1 MNALTTKSIARQRW
15 LIILPVTFIMYTIS
29 FFDRANMG
37 MALPHITRELAL
49 TPVQAGLLGAAF
61 AWGYAITQIGGGII
75 ALLVNPRRLIAI
87 SLMLFGGAALATGLA
102 RTLDELIICRILLG
116 LAEGPLYAT
125 VALFLA
131 QWFMKSERGRAF
143 GIWNLAIPAGGFL
156 AGPISGA
163 ILAHYDWRIM
173 MIVEGLPAWIFCVI
187 WLIAI
192 PKNLE
197 SARWLS
203 QQDRVTIRKN
213 LAEEQATHQK
223 TEKDPWW
230 SVLTEPTVWLLT
242 AGFALNGILMYGMT
256 LWLPTIMHTYGKLSE
271 VSIGFFSGLPFIASM
286 LGIFYITRRSDKHGQ
301 ERRLHAAIPTALTGV
316 MMIAAALIPIQLYY
330 LQIIL
335 FVAVGFTLKMIN
347 PLIFAW
353 ITEILPTR
361 KAIPAVAIVS
371 GVGNLI
377 GQSAGPLLVGYVKSH
392 SSDYVSS
399 LLVLAV
405 CAILGGVAIACAGGK
420 ERRQS
425 RADATAL
432 PAGNA
437 AHGGLRR

>member
-1 MNALTTKSIARQRW
+1 
-15 LIILPVTFIMYTIS
+15 
-29 FFDRANMG
+29 
-37 MALPHITRELAL
+37 
-49 TPVQAGLLGAAF
+49 
-61 AWGYAITQIGGGII
+61 
-75 ALLVNPRRLIAI
+75 
-87 SLMLFGGAALATGLA
+87 
-102 RTLDELIICRILLG
+102 
-116 LAEGPLYAT
+116 
-125 VALFLA
+125 
-131 QWFMKSERGRAF
+131 
-143 GIWNLAIPAGGFL
+143 
-156 AGPISGA
+156 
-163 ILAHYDWRIM
+163 
-173 MIVEGLPAWIFCVI
+173 
-187 WLIAI
+187 
-192 PKNLE
+192 
-197 SARWLS
+197 
-203 QQDRVTIRKN
+203 
-213 LAEEQATHQK
+213 
-223 TEKDPWW
+223 
-230 SVLTEPTVWLLT
+230 
-242 AGFALNGILMYGMT
+242 
-256 LWLPTIMHTYGKLSE
+256 
-271 VSIGFFSGLPFIASM
+271 M